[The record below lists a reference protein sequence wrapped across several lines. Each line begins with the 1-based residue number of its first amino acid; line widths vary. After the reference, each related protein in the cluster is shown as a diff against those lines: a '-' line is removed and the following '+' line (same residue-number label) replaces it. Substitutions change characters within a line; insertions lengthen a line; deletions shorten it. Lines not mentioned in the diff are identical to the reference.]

1 MFCNQTSEWNIRR
14 VEVVGEWMEM
24 YKEKTNNII
33 LLFSQCKIEP
43 THELERAEKIVC
55 VSPLF
60 CAMLL
65 VCTLEIILLKSSKKK
80 KKKISK
86 KR

>member
-43 THELERAEKIVC
+43 THEL
-55 VSPLF
+55 
-60 CAMLL
+60 
-65 VCTLEIILLKSSKKK
+65 
-80 KKKISK
+80 
-86 KR
+86 